1 MPLPRVS
8 PSRWAGVAFIV
19 RVVVVL
25 VATTGACSSGGAAPT
40 PPAVPTFSQLYD
52 EIFDGTP
59 AQAESGCWGSACH
72 APVPDPG
79 VASVDFSTREKAYQ
93 SLIPRF
99 ADALLGVLTD
109 DLDFLRMPKGRPRLS
124 AAGLAR
130 IAAWLDAGARND

>member
-1 MPLPRVS
+1 MPLPCLS
-8 PSRWAGVAFIV
+8 PSRWAGVAWI
-19 RVVVVL
+19 VL
-25 VATTGACSSGGAAPT
+25 VAAPAACSSGAATPP

-52 EIFDGTP
+52 ELFDETP
-59 AQAESGCWGSACH
+59 AEAPSGCWGASCH

-79 VASVDFSTREKAYQ
+79 VASVDFSTREKAYH

-124 AAGLAR
+124 PDALAR
-130 IAAWLDAGARND
+130 IGAWLDAGARND